1 MKYCILATGLALAT
15 VADAAKT
22 TITLCTEK
30 ANAKAVKVVTALNA
44 DTTLNVDFDFKSLE
58 CTSPTDVITKFGE
71 GKCNLVEFDAG
82 KAFAL
87 ATADKT
93 SFPIAQEGS
102 GSYETIAV
110 VKKSKATT
118 DGVKTF
124 CDIIDKKYRA
134 CHTGFMKSAGWLSPM
149 MNSLN
154 CPAASVPTACAKKSA
169 TGAAC
174 HEALFGDSCVPGMYA
189 DIQGTAMTTGQ
200 MCKQCGTKGGKT
212 ADCSEAEYSNYNGAI
227 NGLMKDSCDVAF
239 VKTVTIDCG
248 AVDAGTF
255 CKTGTAGGDPAPC
268 IAAGTCDA
276 KSVYLNNGAA
286 AVAVAKDTYI
296 RLKGYSTV
304 MPSHVIM
311 GGGMTTAQ
319 ATKIMTTLPTHWKAE
334 EGKDL
339 TSKIGKTTT
348 EILGKTFVESLDQ
361 VPFYYEKYKV
371 IRPITVVDKDLAPT
385 PAPSASAASGFAVA
399 SSAIG
404 LILIAA
410 MAAIDRD

>member
-1 MKYCILATGLALAT
+1 
-15 VADAAKT
+15 
-22 TITLCTEK
+22 
-30 ANAKAVKVVTALNA
+30 
-44 DTTLNVDFDFKSLE
+44 
-58 CTSPTDVITKFGE
+58 
-71 GKCNLVEFDAG
+71 
-82 KAFAL
+82 
-87 ATADKT
+87 
-93 SFPIAQEGS
+93 
-102 GSYETIAV
+102 
-110 VKKSKATT
+110 
-118 DGVKTF
+118 
-124 CDIIDKKYRA
+124 
-134 CHTGFMKSAGWLSPM
+134 MKSAGWLSPM

-212 ADCSEAEYSNYNGAI
+212 GDCSEAEYSNYNGAI

-248 AVDAGTF
+248 AVDAGTVSHKRLLSLVHFSPHHLTFIFFSIFFLFKF
-255 CKTGTAGGDPAPC
+255 CKTGTAGGDQAPC

-371 IRPITVVDKDLAPT
+371 IRPITIVDKDLAPT